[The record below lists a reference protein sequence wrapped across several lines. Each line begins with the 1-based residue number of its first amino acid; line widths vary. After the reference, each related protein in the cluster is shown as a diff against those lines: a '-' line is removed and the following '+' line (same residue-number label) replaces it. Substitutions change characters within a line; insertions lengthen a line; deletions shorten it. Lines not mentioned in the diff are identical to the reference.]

1 LSCRSFVVSQCVI
14 AAAEP
19 VVAGRVVAVPVADAC
34 RDLLELLG
42 GVSDGRSPRGRD
54 HPVAVVLA
62 LAAAATVAGMKGYT
76 AIAGW
81 VADVPAEIVADMYR
95 RVDAVPVGPP
105 SKSTIWRVCTDT
117 DPRAL
122 DEAVG
127 TWLARTAAGYT
138 SGNNAGGGQDD
149 PSWRALMQV
158 RLDGKTVRGAT
169 DSEGNQL
176 HLLAALADSAQDGVA
191 VVVAQAEVSGAK
203 TAEPETARTLLA
215 RLDLDG
221 RTVTADALHTV
232 KATAEVIHHRKG
244 QFVFPVKENRKALF
258 EALDALPWRDVPI
271 THRSVDKGHGRVT
284 TRTIQVM
291 PAPDD
296 LPFPHVNQ
304 VWLVERYVTDTTGR
318 PISAVAQLGVASHTA
333 TQASPREL
341 ARYVRG
347 QWAIEVLHWIRD
359 TLYRE
364 DNSTIRTRCGAR
376 VMASLR
382 NLAVGALRLAGRC
395 DITEATRWACRN
407 MTRPFAILG
416 ITS

>member
-1 LSCRSFVVSQCVI
+1 MNQCVI
-14 AAAEP
+14 AAAES
-19 VVAGRVVAVPVADAC
+19 VEAGPVVAVPVGDAC
-34 RDLLELLG
+34 AGLLELLG
-42 GVSDGRSPRGRD
+42 GVSDGRSSRGRD
-54 HPVAVVLA
+54 HPAAVVLA
-62 LAAAATVAGMKGYT
+62 LAGAATVAGMKGYT

-81 VADVPAEIVADMYR
+81 VADVPVEIVRDLYQ
-95 RVDAVPVGPP
+95 RVDAAPVGPP

-117 DPRAL
+117 DAGAL

-127 TWLARTAAGYT
+127 TWLATTAASYS

-149 PSWRALMQV
+149 SPKRALMQV

-169 DSEGNQL
+169 DPDGNQL
-176 HLLAALADSAQDGVA
+176 HLLAALADSPEDGDVA
-191 VVVAQAEVSGAK
+191 VVIGQTEVSGAK
-203 TAEPETARTLLA
+203 TAEPAAARTLLA
-215 RLDLDG
+215 HLDLNG

-232 KATAEVIHHRKG
+232 KATAELIHHRKG
-244 QFVFPVKENRKALF
+244 QFVFPVKENRRALF
-258 EALDALPWRDVPI
+258 DALDALPWKDVPI

-296 LPFPHVNQ
+296 LPFPHVHQ
-304 VWLVERYVTDTTGR
+304 VWLVERYVTDTAGR
-318 PISAVAQLGVASHTA
+318 SISAVAQLGVASHTA
-333 TQASPREL
+333 AQTSPAEL

-364 DNSTIRTRCGAR
+364 DNSTVRTRSGAR

-407 MTRPFAILG
+407 MTRPFRILG
-416 ITS
+416 LTS

>member
-1 LSCRSFVVSQCVI
+1 MDQCVI
-14 AAAEP
+14 AAAES
-19 VVAGRVVAVPVADAC
+19 VEAGSVVAVPVADAC

-42 GVSDGRSPRGRD
+42 GVSDGRSSRGRD
-54 HPVAVVLA
+54 HPAAVVLA

-81 VADVPAEIVADMYR
+81 VADVPAEIVTDLYR
-95 RVDAVPVGPP
+95 RVDAAPVGPP

-117 DPRAL
+117 DARAL
-122 DEAVG
+122 DDAVG
-127 TWLARTAAGYT
+127 TWLATTAA
-138 SGNNAGGGQDD
+138 SGASRNSAENSAGGQG
-149 PSWRALMQV
+149 SSLMQV

-169 DSEGNQL
+169 DAEGNQL
-176 HLLAALADSAQDGVA
+176 HLLAALADSAAEGVA
-191 VVVAQAEVSGAK
+191 VVVAQTEVNGAK
-203 TAEPETARTLLA
+203 TVEPEAARTLLA

-221 RTVTADALHTV
+221 ATVTADALHTV
-232 KATAEVIHHRKG
+232 KATAELIHHRKG
-244 QFVFPVKENRKALF
+244 QFVFPVKENRRALF
-258 EALDALPWRDVPI
+258 DALNILPWQDIPI
-271 THRSVDKGHGRVT
+271 AHRSVDKGHGRVT

-291 PAPDD
+291 PAPED

-304 VWLVERYVTDTTGR
+304 VWLVERYVTDTAGR
-318 PISAVAQLGVASHTA
+318 PISAVAQLGVASHTTTA
-333 TQASPREL
+333 ASPAEL
-341 ARYVRG
+341 ARCVQG

-364 DNSTIRTRCGAR
+364 DNSTVRTRSGAR

-407 MTRPFAILG
+407 MTRPFVILG